1 MSDYYETNKIAYE
14 NKQDIL
20 HDYWNRNYY
29 AYIEAFEDRLKSED
43 DVLYNDWVNTL
54 DELLDLTKIHHN
66 DKLKIR
72 VTRYKRSYI

>member
-1 MSDYYETNKIAYE
+1 MSDYYETALIEYE

-20 HDYWNRNYY
+20 HDYWNKKYY

-54 DELLDLTKIHHN
+54 DELLDLIKIHHH

-72 VTRYKRSYI
+72 VTRYKRTYI